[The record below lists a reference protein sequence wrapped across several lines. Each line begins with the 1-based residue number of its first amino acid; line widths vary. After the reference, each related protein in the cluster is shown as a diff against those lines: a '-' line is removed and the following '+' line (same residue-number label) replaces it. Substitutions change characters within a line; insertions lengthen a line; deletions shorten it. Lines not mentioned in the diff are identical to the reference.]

1 MIFQYKRGNNPN
13 LSYTKNI
20 SFLSRIV
27 RFKPGVNI
35 IVGPNGSGKSSL
47 IYGLAKLFLAEQNGV
62 MSMNGYVDLGQLRFG
77 SGLRGES
84 TFSDSVKHGELTF
97 SDSVKHN
104 GKPVIYEKI
113 YDTGYFDDN
122 DIMGSMLSIKS
133 QRYTSSGEA
142 SKYHFNVVRKA
153 INGAHGL
160 DVGAMVEEFSSK
172 YNSIYEGLARQW
184 YAWFMDGIVSDDGG
198 ATLLM
203 DEPTA
208 GWDIPSKK
216 VFWDYVSEPG
226 DYQLIIATHDRIPLR
241 QGWRKHIVETEKGYV
256 DKVLSI

>member
-13 LSYTKNI
+13 LSYAKNI
-20 SFLSRIV
+20 PFLNRIV

-62 MSMNGYVDLGQLRFG
+62 MRMTGCAANLGQLKRG
-77 SGLRGES
+77 SGL
-84 TFSDSVKHGELTF
+84 HGELTF

-104 GKPVIYEKI
+104 GKPIVYEKI
-113 YDTGYFDDN
+113 YDTGYFDDD
-122 DIMGSMLSIKS
+122 DIMGSMLSIKA
-133 QRYTSSGEA
+133 QRHTSSGEA
-142 SKYHFNVVRKA
+142 SKYHFNVLQKA
-153 INGAHGL
+153 VSGAQGL
-160 DVGAMVEEFSSK
+160 DVGEMVEESSLK
-172 YNSIYEGLARQW
+172 YNSFYEGLARQW
-184 YAWFMDGIVSDDGG
+184 YAWFVDGITSDEGG

>member
-13 LSYTKNI
+13 LSYAKNI
-20 SFLSRIV
+20 SFLNRIV

-47 IYGLAKLFLAEQNGV
+47 IHGLAKLFLVEQNGV
-62 MSMNGYVDLGQLRFG
+62 MRMNGCADLGKLRRG
-77 SGLRGES
+77 SGLSGELA
-84 TFSDSVKHGELTF
+84 FSDR
-97 SDSVKHN
+97 VKHN
-104 GKPVIYEKI
+104 GKQIIYEKI
-113 YDTGYFDDN
+113 YDTGYFDDD
-122 DIMGSMLSIKS
+122 DITGSMLSIKA

-142 SKYHFNVVRKA
+142 SKYHFNVLQKA
-153 INGAHGL
+153 VSGAQGL
-160 DVGAMVEEFSSK
+160 DVGEMVEESSSK
-172 YNSIYEGLARQW
+172 YSSFYAGLAKQW
-184 YAWFMDGIVSDDGG
+184 HAWFVDGIAFDEGG

-226 DYQLIIATHDRIPLR
+226 DYQLIVATHDRIPLR